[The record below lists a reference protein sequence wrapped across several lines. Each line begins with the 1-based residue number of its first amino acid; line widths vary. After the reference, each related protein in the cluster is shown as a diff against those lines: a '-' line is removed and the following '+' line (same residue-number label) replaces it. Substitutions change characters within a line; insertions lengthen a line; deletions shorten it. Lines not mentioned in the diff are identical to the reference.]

1 MVNFCGTKSVP
12 PTSSIKMRNCQ
23 KKLARVYVYTR
34 AYTQIRDRGGWL
46 SPPPPL
52 IGLRRVWEYGQQLCI
67 QRSLICLKHLQLQI
81 FTSLTKNFCLSQ
93 MTKSHSGGISYAPA
107 LKLLPWA
114 AGAGQLTVWH
124 WADGVFN
131 GLFVLYCYF
140 VTLLWPAQSLLQRFE
155 WRNNTMQTR
164 VQDSLDQP
172 HMPDAKSGYGWD
184 RDDIVGPV

>member
-1 MVNFCGTKSVP
+1 MCNSY
-12 PTSSIKMRNCQ
+12 SSS
-23 KKLARVYVYTR
+23 YVDFLVTFFGLLCCMGHTAWAPKGHEGR
-34 AYTQIRDRGGWL
+34 CRSCKTFQ
-46 SPPPPL
+46 
-52 IGLRRVWEYGQQLCI
+52 LRRVREYGQQLCI

-155 WRNNTMQTR
+155 WRNNAMQTR

-172 HMPDAKSGYGWD
+172 HMPDAKSGYG
-184 RDDIVGPV
+184 